1 MGSRRRE
8 LREPVRIQTNDP
20 EQPVTQIFV
29 MANVLADIEVTPPL
43 LRFGDHQSLAQV
55 TVKSYV
61 DAPVELREIRADRH
75 LEATVSAMTIPVH
88 GEVVV
93 SAELIK
99 EKIPEF
105 VKGHVGGLVE
115 ITTNLESMPTIRI
128 PIWAKK
134 PVK

>member
-1 MGSRRRE
+1 M
-8 LREPVRIQTNDP
+8 
-20 EQPVTQIFV
+20 
-29 MANVLADIEVTPPL
+29 LADIEVTPPL
-43 LRFGDHQSLAQV
+43 LRFGDNQSLAQV

-61 DAPVELREIRADRH
+61 DAPVELREIRAERH
-75 LEATVSAMTIPVH
+75 LKATVSSRTIPAH

-93 SAELIK
+93 HAELIP
-99 EKIPEF
+99 EEIPTF
-105 VKGHVGGLVE
+105 VKGRISGLVE

>member
-1 MGSRRRE
+1 M
-8 LREPVRIQTNDP
+8 T
-20 EQPVTQIFV
+20 
-29 MANVLADIEVTPPL
+29 ANVLADIEVTPPL
-43 LRFGDHQSLAQV
+43 LRFGDNQFLAQV

-61 DAPVELREIRADRH
+61 DAPVELLEIRTDPH
-75 LEATVSAMTIPVH
+75 LKATVSAQAIPAH

-115 ITTNLESMPTIRI
+115 ITTNLESMPTIHI